1 MGGSWGHVAMES
13 MPFGTLFF
21 MRYVFGAVGNER
33 LGRAS
38 LLSCLW
44 RNCKTK
50 RERENVPRG
59 SGASFSSFLMLFGIP
74 RALVCGR
81 RFFESCGMSLRACFV
96 LQNAVREQGGHAEDH
111 LGLG

>member
-38 LLSCLW
+38 PLSCLW

-59 SGASFSSFLMLFGIP
+59 SGASFFPFWCFLASQELWYVVEGSS
-74 RALVCGR
+74 RA
-81 RFFESCGMSLRACFV
+81 A
-96 LQNAVREQGGHAEDH
+96 A
-111 LGLG
+111 